1 MIGRKISG
9 KGCDGKYVLFTNLQQ
24 KECIQHQAMIGFHG
38 FHLVEETGME
48 IEINVKNIIVH
59 QSFNF
64 SKDFEGTTFINGVKS
79 KNTIL

>member
-1 MIGRKISG
+1 
-9 KGCDGKYVLFTNLQQ
+9 
-24 KECIQHQAMIGFHG
+24 MIGFHG

-48 IEINVKNIIVH
+48 IEINVKNIFVH